1 MSRIRQ
7 QEKAKLS
14 REKLMAAADE
24 LFARQKISEVG
35 VRDIAARAGVT
46 TGTFYHYFTG
56 KDDIL
61 DQIYRSRDADMGGM
75 LHDLAQDTDSYCMK
89 IQSFFVDKL
98 AGTVLSDGREFTCYR
113 VFRMRK
119 HSSDENSLYIG
130 MQELIRKAIKAGE
143 FRGDVS
149 AKEINDYLFVVFRGV
164 LYEVISVMFGKN
176 RRKSCLAG
184 LPFLCL
190 KHGICWLASVVI
202 VQQVPVCI
210 I

>member
-89 IQSFFVDKL
+89 IQSFFVDRQARFYQM
-98 AGTVLSDGREFTCYR
+98 AGNLPATGCSGC
-113 VFRMRK
+113 
-119 HSSDENSLYIG
+119 ENTAV
-130 MQELIRKAIKAGE
+130 MKTACT
-143 FRGDVS
+143 
-149 AKEINDYLFVVFRGV
+149 
-164 LYEVISVMFGKN
+164 SVCRN
-176 RRKSCLAG
+176 
-184 LPFLCL
+184 
-190 KHGICWLASVVI
+190 
-202 VQQVPVCI
+202 
-210 I
+210 